1 MNALKGN
8 AQLRK
13 KNIRLL
19 LSTVKRYGP
28 VSRREL
34 EALTGLSRGTVSV
47 LTNEL
52 GKNGY
57 IEISDK
63 QAVEVG
69 RRPETLD
76 INGHD
81 HLIVGV
87 TIKTNVLMAVVTD
100 LKGRMLF
107 RRLKKHN
114 EPTYEYV
121 RETLFA
127 MLDEIMADFR
137 GRVEAI
143 SIAVQGVV
151 DVENEVS
158 VRIERIAGWR
168 NVPLKDMT
176 EKRYRVPAFVIHNT
190 TCLLKA
196 EEVIGESGLDRAKNA
211 FFISA
216 GESGIGMAVKIN
228 GEAYIGG
235 NGHAGDLGQT
245 RVSSKFHPE
254 RAELEE
260 HISPPGLMEDYKE
273 ATGADELI
281 SLDELLRLGR
291 DGDETALAV
300 LANAGNCLGQA
311 LYNAAQ
317 LFDPDLLVLNGY
329 ICEFPVQF
337 AETVERYVGV
347 RSKENYMELA
357 MSALVEEEAT
367 AQGVALLVA
376 DKLIAGD
383 MLFLGDDSDM

>member
-114 EPTYEYV
+114 EPTYE
-121 RETLFA
+121 
-127 MLDEIMADFR
+127 
-137 GRVEAI
+137 
-143 SIAVQGVV
+143 
-151 DVENEVS
+151 
-158 VRIERIAGWR
+158 
-168 NVPLKDMT
+168 
-176 EKRYRVPAFVIHNT
+176 
-190 TCLLKA
+190 
-196 EEVIGESGLDRAKNA
+196 
-211 FFISA
+211 
-216 GESGIGMAVKIN
+216 
-228 GEAYIGG
+228 
-235 NGHAGDLGQT
+235 
-245 RVSSKFHPE
+245 
-254 RAELEE
+254 
-260 HISPPGLMEDYKE
+260 
-273 ATGADELI
+273 
-281 SLDELLRLGR
+281 
-291 DGDETALAV
+291 
-300 LANAGNCLGQA
+300 
-311 LYNAAQ
+311 
-317 LFDPDLLVLNGY
+317 
-329 ICEFPVQF
+329 
-337 AETVERYVGV
+337 
-347 RSKENYMELA
+347 
-357 MSALVEEEAT
+357 
-367 AQGVALLVA
+367 
-376 DKLIAGD
+376 
-383 MLFLGDDSDM
+383 

>member
-52 GKNGY
+52 GKYGF

-76 INGHD
+76 INNHD

-87 TIKTNVLMAVVTD
+87 TIKTQFLMAVVTD

-121 RETLFA
+121 RETLFT

-137 GRVEAI
+137 GRVVAI
-143 SIAVQGVV
+143 SFAVQGVV

-168 NVPLKDMT
+168 NVPLKDMA

-196 EEVIGESGLDRAKNA
+196 EEVIGESGLDQAENA
-211 FFISA
+211 LFIGA
-216 GESGIGMAVKIN
+216 GECGIGMAVKIN
-228 GEAYIGG
+228 GRAYIGG

-254 RAELEE
+254 RAALEE
-260 HISPPGLMEDYKE
+260 HLSPPGLMEDYQE
-273 ATGADELI
+273 AAGADELI
-281 SLDELLRLGR
+281 SLEDLLKLGR
-291 DGDETALAV
+291 AGDETALAV
-300 LANAGNCLGQA
+300 LANAGDCLGQA

-329 ICEFPVQF
+329 ICHFPAQF

-347 RSKENYMELA
+347 RRNENHMELA
-357 MSALVEEEAT
+357 ESALNEEEAT
-367 AQGVALLVA
+367 AQGVALLAA
-376 DKLIAGD
+376 DRLIAGD
-383 MLFLGDDSDM
+383 MLFLEESED